1 MQKANKHD
9 KNSMIWGSKCL
20 RLGNRNSHVLY
31 ISIAWDS
38 NHWRAIVVKLLW
50 KKEATKV
57 LVLHMYLVMRKGRL
71 RANVSAVWLYCSCCS
86 APVLYN
92 QLSGWPILCRL
103 QPSIRMNLG
112 SSCVCAEFFFLSVGT
127 FWDPTGS
134 TASKRSSDGSHLT
147 RIKYILKQK
156 IKCSGCQ
163 RHGSV

>member
-112 SSCVCAEFFFLSVGT
+112 SSCVCAEFFFCQLVHSGIPLVQLPLNVPVMVHISRGLST
-127 FWDPTGS
+127 YS
-134 TASKRSSDGSHLT
+134 NRK
-147 RIKYILKQK
+147 
-156 IKCSGCQ
+156 
-163 RHGSV
+163 

>member
-1 MQKANKHD
+1 
-9 KNSMIWGSKCL
+9 
-20 RLGNRNSHVLY
+20 
-31 ISIAWDS
+31 
-38 NHWRAIVVKLLW
+38 
-50 KKEATKV
+50 
-57 LVLHMYLVMRKGRL
+57 MRKGRL

-112 SSCVCAEFFFLSVGT
+112 SSCVCAEFFFLSAGT

-163 RHGSV
+163 RHGSVWVFAKHKSAAEWWPAWHLCMLRMYHSYKISQPVSLVLFCSTSLQIHSMIEEFNTNVKWSKINVS